1 MDFHG
6 KVERRTAPAEARQV
20 TFKGLAEV
28 WFSTAR
34 ATLKA
39 SSAIGR
45 ELAMRQLSRFLGK
58 MPVRQIARRDCE
70 TWVAPHAGQVSARV
84 GSSASRSGWVNW
96 RFTWRSIE
104 MLIIRVVHFA
114 PPSFLLKNIQLP
126 AGTEITPAMSNVGAC
141 LFATKV
147 RPPQKQRRLPYSR
160 DRCT

>member
-6 KVERRTAPAEARQV
+6 KVERRTAPAEARQL

-34 ATLKA
+34 ATLTA

-84 GSSASRSGWVNW
+84 GSSASRSGWVNC

-104 MLIIRVVHFA
+104 VLIIRVVHFT
-114 PPSFLLKNIQLP
+114 PPSFSIKKYPVASRHRNN
-126 AGTEITPAMSNVGAC
+126 TSNVKCGG
-141 LFATKV
+141 
-147 RPPQKQRRLPYSR
+147 LPFRNQSAAAAK
-160 DRCT
+160 TAPVAV